1 MEAYSHL
8 RRRRGRAGHVPQI
21 PSGVLCLGRDS
32 YPRGA
37 VVGAVSNVNGVA
49 ARVLSVP
56 ADVLVLPDRPRFSAV
71 RRVERDLR
79 AALHSEV
86 GVALVCDRQI
96 FLQQDLHPALSG
108 RVIVDLPRIAER

>member
-1 MEAYSHL
+1 MVAYSRL

-37 VVGAVSNVNGVA
+37 VVGAVINVDGVA
-49 ARVLSVP
+49 AGVLSAPV
-56 ADVLVLPDRPRFSAV
+56 DVLVLPDRPHSPPFGLW
-71 RRVERDLR
+71 RVMYGLL
-79 AALHSEV
+79 LHSEV

-96 FLQQDLHPALSG
+96 ALQQDLHPALSG